1 VRGRHTTR
9 AREPTA
15 VARPRKAGHVLRDR
29 SRGRAVAARLRAGL
43 QLEGASE
50 EADVMVKAH
59 KLSRKATYAFHKI
72 YVLYYFDET
81 RCFFLPARLLRGTG
95 RCSCMDDGLVR
106 SRLENLVVCR

>member
-29 SRGRAVAARLRAGL
+29 SRGRAVAARLRACLL

-50 EADVMVKAH
+50 DADVMVKAH
-59 KLSRKATYAFHKI
+59 KLSRKATYAFHKR
-72 YVLYYFDET
+72 YVLY
-81 RCFFLPARLLRGTG
+81 
-95 RCSCMDDGLVR
+95 
-106 SRLENLVVCR
+106 